1 MSIQRYFIKKFISF
15 YINLLLVIHLF
26 SRKKARGEYDILF
39 SLLYIIEQ
47 RFINYKLRGIL
58 FDMDGVL
65 IDAMP
70 FHAEAFQIAFKEIVK
85 LEIDRRDVFL
95 LEGMPGP
102 ELIKEIFRR
111 NNLKTPDEKL
121 IEGISNRKKE
131 LFEERQRATV
141 FAGVTELI
149 ELINCENCLKA
160 VVSGAS
166 RNEVESLL
174 KQNNVGKFDLIISG
188 DDLEEGKPSPEPFR
202 TALSKLSLKPSEAL
216 VVENSPLGV
225 NSASKA
231 KIQYIITLNNT
242 PLELSDFYD
251 DPNDIEF
258 ARKNVFKDTQSAT
271 KFIVDW
277 CCHQDNLV
285 EHK

>member
-1 MSIQRYFIKKFISF
+1 LK
-15 YINLLLVIHLF
+15 
-26 SRKKARGEYDILF
+26 
-39 SLLYIIEQ
+39 
-47 RFINYKLRGIL
+47 GIL

-85 LEIDRRDVFL
+85 LEIDKRDVFL

-102 ELIKEIFRR
+102 DLIKKIFER
-111 NNLKTPDEKL
+111 NNLKTPNEKL
-121 IEGISNRKKE
+121 VESISNRKKE
-131 LFEERQRATV
+131 LFEQHQRATI
-141 FAGVTELI
+141 FSGVTELI

-166 RNEVESLL
+166 KSEVESLL
-174 KQNNVGKFDLIISG
+174 KQNNLDKFDLIISG

-202 TALSKLSLKPSEAL
+202 TALSKLSLNPSEAL

-225 NSASKA
+225 NSAAKA

-251 DPNDIEF
+251 NPNDIEF
-258 ARKNVFKDTQSAT
+258 ERKRVFKDTQSAT
-271 KFIVDW
+271 KFLVDW
-277 CCHQDNLV
+277 CCHDDNLL

>member
-1 MSIQRYFIKKFISF
+1 MRC
-15 YINLLLVIHLF
+15 
-26 SRKKARGEYDILF
+26 
-39 SLLYIIEQ
+39 
-47 RFINYKLRGIL
+47 
-58 FDMDGVL
+58 
-65 IDAMP
+65 P

-85 LEIDRRDVFL
+85 LEIDKRDVFL

-102 ELIKEIFRR
+102 DLIKKIFER

-121 IEGISNRKKE
+121 VESISNRKKQ
-131 LFEERQRATV
+131 LFEQHQRATI
-141 FAGVTELI
+141 FSGVTELI

-166 RNEVESLL
+166 KSEVESLL
-174 KQNNVGKFDLIISG
+174 KQNNLDKFDLIISG
-188 DDLEEGKPSPEPFR
+188 DDLEEGKPSPEPFS
-202 TALSKLSLKPSEAL
+202 TALSKLSLNPSEAL

-225 NSASKA
+225 NSAAKA

-251 DPNDIEF
+251 NPNDIEF
-258 ARKNVFKDTQSAT
+258 ERKRVFKDTQSAT
-271 KFIVDW
+271 KFLVDW
-277 CCHQDNLV
+277 CCHDDNLL